1 MSRNSVITLPRPS
14 LSIPFQRTFPAT
26 KENSY
31 NWDHHNGHQG
41 PLKYCQNTQQ
51 NILNPFIPSCTNPP
65 MATERAGVCHLA
77 MWVGPA
83 QLNIVICLPLNTHT
97 HTHTEKVVFFV
108 AHLMTSSTVILS
120 RSQRKPTM
128 PQSSRRGL
136 GRHTTGL
143 AYRKALRAVWIHL
156 QSRLPCLPKIKKEV
170 VNGK

>member
-77 MWVGPA
+77 TGVGPA
-83 QLNIVICLPLNTHT
+83 QLNIVICLSLNTHT
-97 HTHTEKVVFFV
+97 HTQKRWFFS
-108 AHLMTSSTVILS
+108 LLTSWPLQQWFSLAPKGSPPCHRAAGEGWDAIPWDSRTGRPCVLS
-120 RSQRKPTM
+120 GYT
-128 PQSSRRGL
+128 SRAGY
-136 GRHTTGL
+136 H
-143 AYRKALRAVWIHL
+143 ACQK
-156 QSRLPCLPKIKKEV
+156 
-170 VNGK
+170 